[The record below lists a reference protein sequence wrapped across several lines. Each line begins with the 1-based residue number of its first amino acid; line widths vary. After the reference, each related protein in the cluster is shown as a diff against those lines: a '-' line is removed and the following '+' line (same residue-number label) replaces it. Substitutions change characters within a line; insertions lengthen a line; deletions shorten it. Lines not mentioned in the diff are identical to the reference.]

1 LVNNIQ
7 TEKNIVALTF
17 DDGPTSGNT
26 EKILDILKKH
36 DIKASFF
43 LIGKDIEANPNQ
55 TIAIVQA

>member
-1 LVNNIQ
+1 MINNIH
-7 TEKNIVALTF
+7 TDKSIIALTF

-43 LIGKDIEANPNQ
+43 LIGNEIEKNPEQ